1 MFYKLGRFLQLFA
14 ILLLPTAIA
23 GELAG
28 KFNSKVE
35 LSLLGIG
42 VLIFVTGW
50 LLQQRGR
57 AP

>member
-1 MFYKLGRFLQLFA
+1 MLHKLGRFLQLFA
-14 ILLLPTAIA
+14 MLLLPSAIA

-35 LSLLGIG
+35 LSLLGVGI
-42 VLIFVTGW
+42 LIFVVGW
-50 LLQQRGR
+50 LIQQRGR